1 MARGPEQRI
10 TIKTVTAMDSMTL
23 LATLALLYLVIY
35 LVAKAIGPENLSA
48 RGIEASTPLLIILKT
63 QRLNDFLTR
72 TGRRI
77 PRVFFNVGII
87 VAFGGMVFGFWM
99 LLDNLI
105 KFFVVPASAGGVVPI
120 VPGVTVTG
128 IPLIYLTIALAI
140 TLLTHEFAHGLASA
154 RDDIPIKSSGL
165 LFFLLLF
172 GGFVEPDEEVFE
184 KKASPKARMRL
195 LAAGSYANIISAF
208 VVLLL
213 ISNFG
218 AIMSVA
224 FYPPSGAYIYDVVP
238 GSPAASALQV
248 GDVIVGL
255 NDTAI
260 RNWND
265 VSHFMVNA
273 PAGSQLT
280 IVTLNRGNIT
290 ITLAPHELNAS
301 RGYIGIY
308 GADYWQPR
316 PGWEWIPGGPMYAF
330 HIQQTLTW
338 SFVILFSVALFN
350 LLPIPLLDGDKLLS
364 NGLSLI
370 IRDERKIKA
379 IMYPLRIL
387 SLMIVLLNIG
397 LSLALGKG
405 LF

>member
-1 MARGPEQRI
+1 
-10 TIKTVTAMDSMTL
+10 MDPMTL
-23 LATLALLYLVIY
+23 LAILAAVYILIY
-35 LVAKAIGPENLSA
+35 IVARVIGPEKLSA
-48 RGIEASTPLLIILKT
+48 RGIEATTPFLIILKT
-63 QRLNDFLTR
+63 ERLNALLTR
-72 TGRRI
+72 AGRRI
-77 PRVFFNVGII
+77 PRIFFNVGIV

-105 KFFVVPASAGGVVPI
+105 KFFVTPVSAGGVVPI

-128 IPLIYLTIALAI
+128 TPLIYLMIALAI

-184 KKASPKARMRL
+184 KKASPRARMRL
-195 LAAGSYANIISAF
+195 LAAGSFMNIICAF
-208 VVLLL
+208 IVMLL
-213 ISNFG
+213 IANFG
-218 AIMSVA
+218 AMMSIA
-224 FYPPSGAYIYDVVP
+224 FNPPSGAYVYDIVP
-238 GSPAASALQV
+238 GSPASNALQV
-248 GDVIVGL
+248 GDVIIGL
-255 NDTAI
+255 NDTEI
-260 RNWND
+260 QNWAN
-265 VSHFMVNA
+265 VSTFMIDA
-273 PAGSQLT
+273 PAGSNLT
-280 IVTLNRGNIT
+280 IVTLNRGSVT
-290 ITLAPHELNAS
+290 ITLAPHAQNES

-308 GADYWQPR
+308 GADYWEPK

-330 HIQQTLTW
+330 HLQQTLSW

-364 NGLSLI
+364 NGLSILI
-370 IRDERKIKA
+370 EDERKIRA

-387 SLMIVLLNIG
+387 SLAIVLLNVG